1 MTRRTSNAPLLLLVA
16 SLALIGVAAGVAVV
30 TAWKS
35 RANTRQLLGDYA
47 AFAGWS
53 YQQHL
58 MEEFGTTLW
67 STVADRFDPIARM
80 LDAAAPAVAGL
91 SRRLAATPALAN
103 LAAVSR
109 EQFGDAYCG
118 GQIERSLRRVA
129 GG

>member
-58 MEEFGTTLW
+58 MEEFGTALW
-67 STVADRFDPIARM
+67 STVGPIGHREPHKNPDVPAAYKLPIYRTEQSQGLPVRPGPGAGDLLPLPARH
-80 LDAAAPAVAGL
+80 
-91 SRRLAATPALAN
+91 
-103 LAAVSR
+103 
-109 EQFGDAYCG
+109 
-118 GQIERSLRRVA
+118 
-129 GG
+129 

>member
-58 MEEFGTTLW
+58 MEEFGTALW
-67 STVADRFDPIARM
+67 STVGPIGHREPHKNPDVPAAYKLPIYRDRQPQGLPVRPGPGARD
-80 LDAAAPAVAGL
+80 LLPL
-91 SRRLAATPALAN
+91 PPR
-103 LAAVSR
+103 
-109 EQFGDAYCG
+109 Q
-118 GQIERSLRRVA
+118 
-129 GG
+129 